1 MNRKSLPVA
10 LAAATLALGAQAASG
25 QQRAQPTASI
35 VSNRTAASP
44 RVAYRIGAAG
54 SVDAR
59 AADAQRNGRGAE
71 ARAILAEGIR
81 TAPTADARLQL
92 MDAMAV
98 SWLYDGDERNAGL
111 AMRALMDEAARAGR
125 PDLAAAMHLRM
136 ALAAGALGH
145 SREISGNLGD
155 PALASPYGNASAS
168 MAWSM
173 AGKADSA
180 VYYAG
185 LFEQAARRDGGAE
198 MLADMHV
205 VNGYALLSGGRCAQ
219 ALTDLSAADQ
229 ESAMVLS
236 GLAQCYA
243 AVGDRAQAR
252 EIRARVM
259 ARPSLN
265 LYDDWEALTRWQ
277 LRTIR

>member
-1 MNRKSLPVA
+1 MHRKSLPVA
-10 LAAATLALGAQAASG
+10 LAAAALALAAHAAAAQERSL
-25 QQRAQPTASI
+25 PNVSI
-35 VSNRTAASP
+35 ATNLTTAAP
-44 RVAYRIGAAG
+44 RIAYRIGAAG

-59 AADAQRNGRGAE
+59 AADAQRNGRGTE

-98 SWLYDGDERNAGL
+98 SWLYDGDARNAAL
-111 AMRALMDEAARAGR
+111 AMRALSDEATRAGR
-125 PDLAAAMHLRM
+125 ADLAAAAHLRM
-136 ALAAGALGH
+136 ALVAGALGR
-145 SREISGNLGD
+145 SRDISENLGD
-155 PALASPYGNASAS
+155 AALATPYGNASAS

-180 VYYAG
+180 TYYAG
-185 LFEQAARRDGGAE
+185 LFEQAARRDGGME

-205 VNGYALLSGGRCAQ
+205 VNGYALLAARNCEQ
-219 ALTDLSAADQ
+219 ALTELSAADQ

-243 AVGDRAQAR
+243 AIGDRVQAR
-252 EIRARVM
+252 QLRARVM
-259 ARPSLN
+259 ALPSVN

-277 LRTIR
+277 LRGIR